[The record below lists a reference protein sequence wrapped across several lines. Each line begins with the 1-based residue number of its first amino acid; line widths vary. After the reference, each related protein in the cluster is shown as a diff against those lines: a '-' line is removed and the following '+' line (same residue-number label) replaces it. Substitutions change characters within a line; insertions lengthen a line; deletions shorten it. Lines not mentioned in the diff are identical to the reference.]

1 MSNVSIFRN
10 DIPVESRAV
19 GVSELTKSLAG
30 AGGRTN
36 RRITAKNGVFRKMV
50 NGEEVGK
57 LKGELN
63 IIVVNALPSVS
74 RVFYIAKYD
83 PDAEPTLPDCWSNL
97 GTNPE
102 DTVKEPQAP
111 NCQACPQNVAGSG
124 GGTRRACV
132 FQRRIA
138 VILENDPSG
147 EVYQM
152 NLASKSVFGKG
163 ETNIHPFESYVRYL
177 AANGES
183 VDGIVTTVSFDEDAD
198 QTKLFFTPSRHLT
211 DDELEVVAKAAATSE
226 AKNAVRLTV
235 AQQDGVKKLSA
246 SASVTKAKV
255 EEDDEDEFM
264 PKATKVVAPKEDP
277 IEEPV
282 KRASSKPAAPTGK
295 ANLADVVNAWSDD
308 E

>member
-1 MSNVSIFRN
+1 MSNVSIFTN
-10 DIPVESRAV
+10 DIPVEARAV

-36 RRITAKNGVFRKMV
+36 RRIVAKNGVFRKMV

-74 RVFYIAKYD
+74 RVFYIEKYD
-83 PDAEPTLPDCWSNL
+83 PDAEATLPNCWSNL
-97 GTNPE
+97 GEKPE
-102 DTVKEPQAP
+102 ESVSEPQAP
-111 NCQACPQNVAGSG
+111 NCQSCPQNVAGSG
-124 GGTRRACV
+124 GGTRRACA

-138 VILENDPSG
+138 IILENDPSG

-152 NLASKSVFGKG
+152 NLASKTIFGKG
-163 ETNIHPFESYVRYL
+163 EGRVHPFDSYTRYL

-183 VDGIVTTVSFDEDAD
+183 IDGIVTTVSFDEDAD
-198 QTKLFFTPSRHLT
+198 QTKLFFTPARHLT
-211 DDELEVVAKAAATSE
+211 DEELEVVYRAAATPE

-235 AQQDGVKKLSA
+235 AQQDGVKKLP
-246 SASVTKAKV
+246 ASVTKAKV
-255 EEDDEDEFM
+255 ETEDDDEFM
-264 PKATKVVAPKEDP
+264 PKATKVAPKEDP

-282 KRASSKPAAPTGK
+282 KRASSKPAPPTVK

>member
-1 MSNVSIFRN
+1 MSSLSIFKN
-10 DIPVESRAV
+10 DIPVEARAV

-36 RRITAKNGVFRKMV
+36 RRITAKNGVFRKMI

-74 RVFYIAKYD
+74 RVFYIEKYD
-83 PDAEPTLPDCWSNL
+83 PDAVATLPNCWSNL
-97 GTNPE
+97 GEKPE
-102 DTVKEPQAP
+102 DTVSEPQASS
-111 NCQACPQNVAGSG
+111 CQSCPQNIAGSG
-124 GGTRRACV
+124 GGTRRACA
-132 FQRRIA
+132 FHRRIA

-152 NLASKSVFGKG
+152 NLASKTIFGKG
-163 ETNIHPFESYVRYL
+163 EGNVHPFDSYTRFL

-183 VDGIVTTVSFDEDAD
+183 IDGIVTTVSFDEDAD
-198 QTKLFFTPSRHLT
+198 QTKLFFTPVRPLAE
-211 DDELEVVAKAAATSE
+211 DEHAVVAQAAATPE

-235 AQQDGVKKLSA
+235 AQQDGVKKLPT
-246 SASVTKAKV
+246 SVTKAKV
-255 EEDDEDEFM
+255 EDDDEDEFM
-264 PKATKVVAPKEDP
+264 PKATKVVAPKEEV

-282 KRASSKPAAPTGK
+282 KRASSKPATPTPK
-295 ANLADVVNAWSDD
+295 ANLADVVNAWSND